1 MYNVNCI
8 FDSMKK
14 HNFGAGP
21 SILPQEVFEQ
31 SAQACLDYNGIG
43 LSLLEISHRSKEF
56 TAILEESIALIK
68 ELLNVPDD
76 YSILFLQGGANMQFN
91 MVPYNIL
98 NEDET
103 ANFVETDIW
112 ATKAEEET
120 RLYGNTKII
129 ASSKEDNFKYIP
141 KDFTVDKDAAYLHL
155 TSNNTI
161 YGTEFF
167 EDKAYDIPVVCD
179 MSSDIFSRPVD
190 VSKYHLIYA
199 GAQKN
204 LGCSGITLVII
215 KNEWLGRAK
224 RPKSKMWDYS
234 VYAKNN
240 SLYNTPPVFTIYT
253 CLLTLRWLKNLGGL
267 AAMEKRNIAKA
278 NLLYTEI
285 DRNPLFTGHAVVED
299 RSRMNINFIATNST
313 DEEAFL
319 EFVKSYNI
327 HGIKGYR
334 TVGGFRASCYNAL
347 PLESVQ
353 VLVQAM
359 QDFERSK

>member
-1 MYNVNCI
+1 
-8 FDSMKK
+8 MKK

-31 SAQACLDYNGIG
+31 SAQACLEYNGIG
-43 LSLLEISHRSKEF
+43 LSILEISHRSKEF
-56 TAILEESIALIK
+56 TDVLDESISLIK

-103 ANFVETDIW
+103 ANFVETGVW
-112 ATKAEEET
+112 ATRAEAES
-120 RLYGNTKII
+120 RLYGKTKII
-129 ASSKEDNFKYIP
+129 ASSKESNFNYIP
-141 KDFTVDKDAAYLHL
+141 KNFEVDEDALYLHL

-167 EDKAYDIPVVCD
+167 EDKQYPIPVICD

-190 VSKYHLIYA
+190 VSKYHIIYA

-204 LGCSGITLVII
+204 LGCAGITLVII

-224 RPKSKMWDYS
+224 RPKSKMWDYEIF
-234 VYAKNN
+234 AKNN
-240 SLYNTPPVFTIYT
+240 SLYNTPPVFAIYT
-253 CLLTLRWLKNLGGL
+253 CLLTLRWLKKLGGL
-267 AAMEKRNIAKA
+267 AEMEKRNIAKST
-278 NLLYTEI
+278 LLYNEI
-285 DRNPLFTGHAVVED
+285 DRNLLFKGHAVEED
-299 RSRMNINFIATNST
+299 RSRMNINFITTNPE
-313 DEEAFL
+313 DEVAFL
-319 EFVKSYNI
+319 EFVKPYNI

-347 PLESVQ
+347 PIESVQ
-353 VLVQAM
+353 VLVEAM
-359 QDFERSK
+359 QAFEKSKNA

>member
-1 MYNVNCI
+1 
-8 FDSMKK
+8 MKK

-43 LSLLEISHRSKEF
+43 LSLLEISHRSAEF
-56 TAILEESIALIK
+56 TAILDESISLIK

-76 YSILFLQGGANMQFN
+76 YTILFLQGGANMQFN

-98 NEDET
+98 NDDET
-103 ANFVETDIW
+103 ADFVETDIW
-112 ATKAEEET
+112 STKAEEET
-120 RLYGNTKII
+120 RLYGKTKII
-129 ASSKEDNFKYIP
+129 ASSKESNFNYVPKNFK
-141 KDFTVDKDAAYLHL
+141 VDEDATYLHL

-167 EDKAYDIPVVCD
+167 KDTQYPIPVVCD
-179 MSSDIFSRPVD
+179 MSSDIFSRPLD

-204 LGCSGITLVII
+204 LGCAGITLVII
-215 KNEWLGRAK
+215 KNEWIGRSK
-224 RPKSKMWDYS
+224 REKSKMWNYE

-240 SLYNTPPVFTIYT
+240 SLFNTPPVFTIYT
-253 CLLTLRWLKNLGGL
+253 CLLTLRWLKKLGGL
-267 AAMEKRNIAKA
+267 AEMENRNKAKA
-278 NLLYTEI
+278 ALLYQEI
-285 DRNPLFTGHAVVED
+285 DRNSLFKGHAVAED
-299 RSRMNINFIATNST
+299 RSRMNINFVTENAEDEAT
-313 DEEAFL
+313 FL
-319 EFVKSYNI
+319 EFVKPYNI

-347 PLESVQ
+347 PIESVQ
-353 VLVQAM
+353 VLVDAM
-359 QDFERSK
+359 QAFEKR

>member
-1 MYNVNCI
+1 
-8 FDSMKK
+8 MKK

-31 SAQACLDYNGIG
+31 SAQACLEYNGIG

-56 TAILEESIALIK
+56 TAILDESITLIK

-76 YSILFLQGGANMQFN
+76 YSILFIQGGANMQFS
-91 MVPYNIL
+91 MIPYNIL

-112 ATKAEEET
+112 ATRAEEEA
-120 RLYGNTKII
+120 RLYGKTNII
-129 ASSKEDNFKYIP
+129 ATSKEANFNYIP
-141 KDFTVDKDAAYLHL
+141 KNFTVDNDATYLHL

-167 EDKAYDIPVVCD
+167 EDKSYPIPVVCD

-204 LGCSGITLVII
+204 LGAAGITLVII
-215 KNEWLGRAK
+215 KNEWLGRSK
-224 RPKSKMWDYS
+224 RVKSKMWDYS
-234 VYAKNN
+234 IYAKNN

-253 CLLTLRWLKNLGGL
+253 CLLTLRWLKKLGGV
-267 AAMEKRNIAKA
+267 AGMEKRNIEKST
-278 NLLYTEI
+278 LLYNEI
-285 DRNPLFTGHAVVED
+285 DRNPLFKGHAVEED
-299 RSRMNINFIATNST
+299 RSRMNINFVTT
-313 DEEAFL
+313 HPEDEEAFL
-319 EFVKSYNI
+319 EFVKPYNI
-327 HGIKGYR
+327 HGVKGYR

-347 PLESVQ
+347 PIESVQ

-359 QDFERSK
+359 QDFEKSK

>member
-1 MYNVNCI
+1 
-8 FDSMKK
+8 MKK

-56 TAILEESIALIK
+56 TAILEESLSLIK
-68 ELLNVPDD
+68 ELLKVPDD

-91 MVPYNIL
+91 MIPYNIL
-98 NEDET
+98 NDDET
-103 ANFVETDIW
+103 ADFVETDIW
-112 ATKAEEET
+112 ATRAEEET
-120 RLYGNTKII
+120 RLYGKTKII
-129 ASSKEDNFKYIP
+129 ASSKDANFNYIP
-141 KDFTVDKDAAYLHL
+141 KNFTVDKDAAYLHL

-167 EDKAYDIPVVCD
+167 EDKAYEVPVVCD

-190 VSKYHLIYA
+190 ISKYHLIYA

-204 LGCSGITLVII
+204 LGCSGITLIII
-215 KNEWLGRAK
+215 KNEWLGRSK
-224 RPKSKMWDYS
+224 RAKSKMWDYS

-253 CLLTLRWLKNLGGL
+253 CLLTLRWLKRLGGL
-267 AAMEKRNIAKA
+267 AEMEKRNKAKA
-278 NLLYTEI
+278 DLLYAEI
-285 DRNPLFTGHAVVED
+285 DRNSLFKGHAVAED
-299 RSRMNINFIATNST
+299 RSRMNINFVANY
-313 DEEAFL
+313 DEDDEAFL
-319 EFVKSYNI
+319 EFVKPYGI
-327 HGIKGYR
+327 HGIRGYR

-347 PLESVQ
+347 PIESVQ
-353 VLVQAM
+353 VLVDAM
-359 QDFERSK
+359 QAFEKSKIV

>member
-1 MYNVNCI
+1 
-8 FDSMKK
+8 MKK

-31 SAQACLDYNGIG
+31 SAQACLEYNGIG

-56 TAILEESIALIK
+56 TAILDESITLIK

-76 YSILFLQGGANMQFN
+76 YSILFIQGGANMQFS
-91 MVPYNIL
+91 MIPYNIL

-112 ATKAEEET
+112 ATRAEEEA
-120 RLYGNTKII
+120 RLYGKTNII
-129 ASSKEDNFKYIP
+129 ATSKEANFNYIP
-141 KDFTVDKDAAYLHL
+141 KNFTVDNDATYLHL

-167 EDKAYDIPVVCD
+167 EDKSYPIPVVCD

-204 LGCSGITLVII
+204 LGAAGITLVII
-215 KNEWLGRAK
+215 KNEWLGRSK
-224 RPKSKMWDYS
+224 RVKSKMWDYS
-234 VYAKNN
+234 IYAKNN

-253 CLLTLRWLKNLGGL
+253 CLLTLRWLKKLEGIAG
-267 AAMEKRNIAKA
+267 MEKRNIEKST
-278 NLLYTEI
+278 LLYNEI
-285 DRNPLFTGHAVVED
+285 DRNPLFKGHAVEED
-299 RSRMNINFIATNST
+299 RSRMNINFVTT
-313 DEEAFL
+313 HPEDEEAFL
-319 EFVKSYNI
+319 EFVKPYNI
-327 HGIKGYR
+327 HGVKGYR

-347 PLESVQ
+347 PIESVQ

-359 QDFERSK
+359 QDFEKSK

>member
-1 MYNVNCI
+1 
-8 FDSMKK
+8 MKK

-56 TAILEESIALIK
+56 TAILEESISLIK
-68 ELLNVPDD
+68 SLLNVPDD

-91 MVPYNIL
+91 MIPYNIL
-98 NEDET
+98 NEEET
-103 ANFVETDIW
+103 ALFIETDIW
-112 ATKAEEET
+112 STRAEEET
-120 RLYGNTKII
+120 RLYGKTNII
-129 ASSKEDNFKYIP
+129 ASSKADQFKYIP
-141 KDFTVDKDAAYLHL
+141 KDFTVDKDAAYLHI

-167 EDKAYDIPVVCD
+167 EDRDYGVPLVCD
-179 MSSDIFSRPVD
+179 MSSDIFSRPID

-224 RPKSKMWDYS
+224 RAKSKMWDYS

-253 CLLTLRWLKNLGGL
+253 CLLTLRWLNKLGGL
-267 AAMEKRNIAKA
+267 QVMEQRNKAKA
-278 NLLYTEI
+278 ELLYAEI
-285 DRNPLFTGHAVVED
+285 DRNPLFTGHAAVED
-299 RSRMNINFIATNST
+299 RSRMNINFITTHAE
-313 DEEAFL
+313 DEDKFL
-319 EFVKSYNI
+319 EFVKPYQI

-347 PLESVQ
+347 PIESVQ

-359 QDFERSK
+359 QDFEKAR

>member
-1 MYNVNCI
+1 
-8 FDSMKK
+8 MKK

-56 TAILEESIALIK
+56 TAVLEESLALIK
-68 ELLNVPDD
+68 ELLHVPDD

-91 MVPYNIL
+91 MIPYNIL
-98 NEDET
+98 NDDET
-103 ANFVETDIW
+103 ADFVETDIW
-112 ATKAEEET
+112 STRAEEET
-120 RLYGNTKII
+120 RLYGKTNII
-129 ASSKEDNFKYIP
+129 ASSKEANFNYIP
-141 KDFTVDKDAAYLHL
+141 KDFKVNEHATYLHL

-167 EDKAYDIPVVCD
+167 EDKQYPVPVVCD

-190 VSKYHLIYA
+190 ISKYHLVYA

-204 LGCSGITLVII
+204 LGCSGITLIII
-215 KNEWLGRAK
+215 KNEWLGRSK

-234 VYAKNN
+234 IYAKNN

-253 CLLTLRWLKNLGGL
+253 CLLTLRWLKKLGGL
-267 AAMEKRNIAKA
+267 SEMEKRNKAKA
-278 NLLYTEI
+278 ALLYAEI
-285 DRNPLFTGHAVVED
+285 DRNPLFTGHAVPED
-299 RSRMNINFIATNST
+299 RSRMNINFVTTHPDPEVSG
-313 DEEAFL
+313 EEAFL
-319 EFVKSYNI
+319 EFVKPYGI

-347 PLESVQ
+347 PIESVQ
-353 VLVQAM
+353 VLVDAM
-359 QDFERSK
+359 QAFEQSK

>member
-1 MYNVNCI
+1 
-8 FDSMKK
+8 MKK

-43 LSLLEISHRSKEF
+43 LSILEISHRSKEF
-56 TAILEESIALIK
+56 TAILDESLSLTR
-68 ELLNVPDD
+68 ELLQVPED
-76 YSILFLQGGANMQFN
+76 YSILFVQGGANMQFN
-91 MVPYNIL
+91 MIPYNIL
-98 NEDET
+98 NNNET

-112 ATKAEEET
+112 ATRAEEET
-120 RLYGNTKII
+120 RLYGNTRIV
-129 ASSKEDNFKYIP
+129 ASSKEANFTYIP
-141 KDFTVDKDAAYLHL
+141 REFTVDTDATYLHL

-161 YGTEFF
+161 YGTEFL
-167 EDKAYDIPVVCD
+167 EDKSYPVPVVCD

-204 LGCSGITLVII
+204 LGAAGITLVII

-234 VYAKNN
+234 VYAKHN

-267 AAMEKRNIAKA
+267 DAMEARNKAKA
-278 NLLYTEI
+278 TLLYAEI
-285 DRNPLFTGHAVVED
+285 DRNPLFRGHAMPED
-299 RSRMNINFIATNST
+299 RSRMNINFTAVHPE

-319 EFVKSYNI
+319 EFVKPYGI

-347 PLESVQ
+347 PIESVQ

-359 QDFERSK
+359 QDFERIKIRS

>member
-1 MYNVNCI
+1 
-8 FDSMKK
+8 MKK

-56 TAILEESIALIK
+56 TAILEESMSLIK
-68 ELLNVPDD
+68 DLLNVPDD
-76 YSILFLQGGANMQFN
+76 YTILFLQGGANMQFN

-98 NEDET
+98 NDNET
-103 ANFVETDIW
+103 ADFVETDIW
-112 ATKAEEET
+112 ATRAEEET
-120 RLYGNTKII
+120 RLYGKTKII
-129 ASSKEDNFKYIP
+129 ASSKEANFNYIP
-141 KDFTVDKDAAYLHL
+141 KDFTIDKDAAYLHL

-167 EDKAYDIPVVCD
+167 EDKQYPIPVVCD

-190 VSKYHLIYA
+190 ISKYHLIYA

-215 KNEWLGRAK
+215 KNEWLGRST

-267 AAMEKRNIAKA
+267 SEMENRNKAKA
-278 NLLYTEI
+278 VLLYAEI
-285 DRNPLFTGHAVVED
+285 DRNSLFKGHAVTED
-299 RSRMNINFIATNST
+299 RSRMNINFVSENTE
-313 DEEAFL
+313 DEEGFL
-319 EFVKSYNI
+319 EFVKLYNI

-334 TVGGFRASCYNAL
+334 TIGGFRASCYNAL
-347 PLESVQ
+347 PIESVQ
-353 VLVQAM
+353 VLTDAM
-359 QDFERSK
+359 QDFEKR

>member
-1 MYNVNCI
+1 
-8 FDSMKK
+8 MKK

-31 SAQACLDYNGIG
+31 SAQACLEYNGIG

-56 TAILEESIALIK
+56 TAILDESITLIK

-76 YSILFLQGGANMQFN
+76 YSILFIQGGANMQFS
-91 MVPYNIL
+91 MIPYNIL

-112 ATKAEEET
+112 ATRAEEEA
-120 RLYGNTKII
+120 RLYGKTNII
-129 ASSKEDNFKYIP
+129 ATSKEANFNYIP
-141 KDFTVDKDAAYLHL
+141 KNFTVDNDATYLHL

-167 EDKAYDIPVVCD
+167 EDKSYPIPVVCD

-204 LGCSGITLVII
+204 LGAAGITLVII
-215 KNEWLGRAK
+215 KNEWLGRSK
-224 RPKSKMWDYS
+224 RVKSKMWDYS
-234 VYAKNN
+234 IYAKNN

-253 CLLTLRWLKNLGGL
+253 CLLTLRWLKKLGGV
-267 AAMEKRNIAKA
+267 AGMEKRNIEKST
-278 NLLYTEI
+278 LLYNEI
-285 DRNPLFTGHAVVED
+285 DRNPLFKGHAVEED
-299 RSRMNINFIATNST
+299 RSRMNINFVTT
-313 DEEAFL
+313 HPEDEEAFL
-319 EFVKSYNI
+319 EFVKPYNI
-327 HGIKGYR
+327 HGVKGYR

-347 PLESVQ
+347 PIESVH

-359 QDFERSK
+359 QDFEKSK

>member
-1 MYNVNCI
+1 
-8 FDSMKK
+8 MKK

-56 TAILEESIALIK
+56 TAILEESLALIK
-68 ELLNVPDD
+68 ELLHVPDD

-91 MVPYNIL
+91 MIPYNIL
-98 NEDET
+98 NDDET
-103 ANFVETDIW
+103 ADFVETDIW
-112 ATKAEEET
+112 STRAEEET
-120 RLYGNTKII
+120 RLYGKTNII
-129 ASSKEDNFKYIP
+129 ASSKEANFNYIP
-141 KDFTVDKDAAYLHL
+141 KDFKVDEHATYLHL

-167 EDKAYDIPVVCD
+167 EDKQYAIPVVCD

-190 VSKYHLIYA
+190 ISKYHLIYA

-204 LGCSGITLVII
+204 LGCAGITLIII
-215 KNEWLGRAK
+215 KNEWLGRSK

-234 VYAKNN
+234 IYAKNN

-253 CLLTLRWLKNLGGL
+253 CLLTLRWLKKLGGL
-267 AAMEKRNIAKA
+267 SEMENRNKAKA
-278 NLLYTEI
+278 ALLYAEI
-285 DRNPLFTGHAVVED
+285 DRNPLFTGHAVPED
-299 RSRMNINFIATNST
+299 RSRMNINFVST
-313 DEEAFL
+313 HPEDEEAFL
-319 EFVKSYNI
+319 EFVKPYGI

-347 PLESVQ
+347 PIESVQ
-353 VLVQAM
+353 VLVDAM
-359 QDFERSK
+359 QAFEQSK

>member
-1 MYNVNCI
+1 
-8 FDSMKK
+8 MKK

-56 TAILEESIALIK
+56 TAILEESISLIK
-68 ELLNVPDD
+68 SLLNVPDD

-91 MVPYNIL
+91 MIPYNIL
-98 NEDET
+98 NEEET
-103 ANFVETDIW
+103 ALFIETDIW
-112 ATKAEEET
+112 STRAEEET
-120 RLYGNTKII
+120 RLYGKTSII
-129 ASSKEDNFKYIP
+129 ASSKADQFKYIP
-141 KDFTVDKDAAYLHL
+141 KDFTVDKDAAYLHI

-167 EDKAYDIPVVCD
+167 EDRDYGVPLVCD
-179 MSSDIFSRPVD
+179 MSSDIFSRPID

-224 RPKSKMWDYS
+224 RAKSKMWDYS

-253 CLLTLRWLKNLGGL
+253 CLLTLRWLNKLGGL
-267 AAMEKRNIAKA
+267 QVMEQRNKAKA
-278 NLLYTEI
+278 ELLYAEI
-285 DRNPLFTGHAVVED
+285 DRNPLFAGHAAVED
-299 RSRMNINFIATNST
+299 RSRMNINFITTHAE
-313 DEEAFL
+313 DEDKFL
-319 EFVKSYNI
+319 EFVKPYQI

-347 PLESVQ
+347 PIESVQ

-359 QDFERSK
+359 QDFEKAR

>member
-1 MYNVNCI
+1 
-8 FDSMKK
+8 MKK

-31 SAQACLDYNGIG
+31 SAQACLEYNGIG

-56 TAILEESIALIK
+56 TAILDESITLIK

-76 YSILFLQGGANMQFN
+76 YSILFIQGGANMQFS
-91 MVPYNIL
+91 MIPYNIL

-112 ATKAEEET
+112 ATRAEEEA
-120 RLYGNTKII
+120 RLYGKTNII
-129 ASSKEDNFKYIP
+129 ATSKEANFNYIP
-141 KDFTVDKDAAYLHL
+141 KNFTVDNDATYLHL

-167 EDKAYDIPVVCD
+167 EDKSYPIPVVCD

-204 LGCSGITLVII
+204 LGIAGVTLVII
-215 KNEWLGRAK
+215 KDELLAWSPRK
-224 RPKSKMWDYS
+224 KSTIWDYK
-234 VYAKNN
+234 VFADNN
-240 SLYNTPPVFTIYT
+240 SLFNTPPVFAIYS

-267 AAMEKRNIAKA
+267 AEMEKINIAKST
-278 NLLYTEI
+278 LLYNEI
-285 DRNPLFTGHAVVED
+285 DRNPIFVGHAVPED
-299 RSRMNINFIATNST
+299 RSRMNINFVAKDKA
-313 DEEAFL
+313 DETAFL
-319 EFVKSYNI
+319 EFIQAYNI
-327 HGIKGYR
+327 HGLKGYR

-359 QDFERSK
+359 QDYEKSKLG

>member
-1 MYNVNCI
+1 
-8 FDSMKK
+8 MKK

-31 SAQACLDYNGIG
+31 SAQACIDYNGIG
-43 LSLLEISHRSKEF
+43 LSILEISHRSKEF

-68 ELLNVPDD
+68 ELLHVPDD

-98 NEDET
+98 NDDET

-112 ATKAEEET
+112 STKAEEET
-120 RLYGNTKII
+120 RLYGKTNII
-129 ASSKEDNFKYIP
+129 ASSKESNFNFIP
-141 KDFTVDKDAAYLHL
+141 KDFTVDEHATYLHL

-167 EDKAYDIPVVCD
+167 EDKQYPIPVVCD
-179 MSSDIFSRPVD
+179 MSSDIFSRPLD

-204 LGCSGITLVII
+204 LGAAGITLVII
-215 KNEWLGRAK
+215 KNEWLERSKRA
-224 RPKSKMWDYS
+224 KSKMWNYD

-253 CLLTLRWLKNLGGL
+253 CLLTLRWLKKLGGL
-267 AAMEKRNIAKA
+267 VEMEKRNKAKA
-278 NLLYTEI
+278 ALLYAEI
-285 DRNPLFTGHAVVED
+285 DRNPLFVGHAVTED
-299 RSRMNINFIATNST
+299 RSRMNINFVAVNKE
-313 DEEAFL
+313 DEGAFL
-319 EFVKSYNI
+319 EFVKPYNI

-347 PLESVQ
+347 PIESVQ

-359 QDFERSK
+359 QDFEKSKTI

>member
-1 MYNVNCI
+1 
-8 FDSMKK
+8 MKK

-56 TAILEESIALIK
+56 TAILEESISLIK
-68 ELLNVPDD
+68 SLLNVPDD

-91 MVPYNIL
+91 MIPYNIL
-98 NEDET
+98 NEEET
-103 ANFVETDIW
+103 ALFIETDIW
-112 ATKAEEET
+112 STRAEEET
-120 RLYGNTKII
+120 RLYGKTNII
-129 ASSKEDNFKYIP
+129 ASSKADQFKYIP
-141 KDFTVDKDAAYLHL
+141 KDFTVDKDAAYLHI

-167 EDKAYDIPVVCD
+167 EDRDYGVPLVCD
-179 MSSDIFSRPVD
+179 MSSDIFSRPID

-224 RPKSKMWDYS
+224 RAKSKMWDYS

-253 CLLTLRWLKNLGGL
+253 CLLTLRWLNKLGGL
-267 AAMEKRNIAKA
+267 QVMEQRNKAKA
-278 NLLYTEI
+278 ELLYAEI
-285 DRNPLFTGHAVVED
+285 DRNPLFAGHAAVED
-299 RSRMNINFIATNST
+299 RSRMNINFITTHAE
-313 DEEAFL
+313 DEDKFL
-319 EFVKSYNI
+319 EFVKPYQI

-347 PLESVQ
+347 PIESVQ

-359 QDFERSK
+359 QDFEKAR

>member
-1 MYNVNCI
+1 
-8 FDSMKK
+8 MKK

-56 TAILEESIALIK
+56 MAILEESISLIR
-68 ELLNVPDD
+68 ELLGVPED

-91 MVPYNIL
+91 MIPYNIL
-98 NEDET
+98 NEEET

-112 ATKAEEET
+112 STRAEEET
-120 RLYGNTKII
+120 RLYGKTRIV
-129 ASSKEDNFKYIP
+129 ASSKETNFTSIP
-141 KDFTVDKDAAYLHL
+141 KDFTVDVDATYLHL

-161 YGTEFF
+161 YGTEFL
-167 EDKAYDIPVVCD
+167 EDKSYPIPVVCD
-179 MSSDIFSRPVD
+179 MSSDIFSRPID

-204 LGCSGITLVII
+204 LGASGITLVII
-215 KNEWLGRAK
+215 KNEWLGRSK

-234 VYAKNN
+234 IYAKNN

-253 CLLTLRWLKNLGGL
+253 CLLTLRWLKKLGGV
-267 AAMEKRNIAKA
+267 AEMEKRNQAKA
-278 NLLYTEI
+278 NLLYAEI
-285 DRNPLFTGHAVVED
+285 DRNPLFKGHAVPED
-299 RSRMNINFIATNST
+299 RSRMNINFIAVNTE
-313 DEEAFL
+313 DEELFL
-319 EFVKSYNI
+319 EFIKPYNI

-347 PLESVQ
+347 PIESVQ

-359 QDFERSK
+359 QDFEKSKS

>member
-1 MYNVNCI
+1 MR
-8 FDSMKK
+8 K

-31 SAQACLDYNGIG
+31 SAQACIDYNGIG

-56 TAILEESIALIK
+56 TAILEESLVLIR
-68 ELLNVPDD
+68 ELLNVPED
-76 YSILFLQGGANMQFN
+76 YSILFIQGGANMQFS
-91 MVPYNIL
+91 MIPYNIL

-103 ANFVETDIW
+103 ADFVETDVW
-112 ATKAEEET
+112 ATRAEEEA
-120 RLYGNTKII
+120 RLYGKTRII
-129 ASSKEDNFKYIP
+129 ATSKASNFNHIP
-141 KDFTVDKDAAYLHL
+141 KDVEIKDAAYLHL

-167 EDKAYDIPVVCD
+167 EDKDYGVPLVCD

-204 LGCSGITLVII
+204 LGAAGITLVII
-215 KNEWLGRAK
+215 KNEWLGRSK

-234 VYAKNN
+234 IYAKNN

-253 CLLTLRWLKNLGGL
+253 CLLTLRWLKKLGGV
-267 AAMEKRNIAKA
+267 AEMEKRNKEKA
-278 NLLYTEI
+278 ALLYAEI
-285 DRNPLFTGHAVVED
+285 DRNPLFRGHAVVED
-299 RSRMNINFIATNST
+299 RSRMNINFVTT
-313 DEEAFL
+313 HPEDEETFL
-319 EFVKSYNI
+319 EFVKPYNI

-347 PLESVQ
+347 PIESVQ
-353 VLVQAM
+353 VLVKAM
-359 QDFERSK
+359 QDFEQQKQ

>member
-1 MYNVNCI
+1 
-8 FDSMKK
+8 MKK

-56 TAILEESIALIK
+56 TAILEESISLIK
-68 ELLNVPDD
+68 SLLNVPDD

-91 MVPYNIL
+91 MIPYNIL
-98 NEDET
+98 NEEET
-103 ANFVETDIW
+103 ALIIEIVIW
-112 ATKAEEET
+112 SIRAEEET
-120 RLYGNTKII
+120 RIYGKTKII
-129 ASSKEDNFKYIP
+129 ASSKADQFKYIP
-141 KDFTVDKDAAYLHL
+141 KDFTVDKDAAYLHI

-167 EDKAYDIPVVCD
+167 EDRDYGVPLVCD

-224 RPKSKMWDYS
+224 RAKSKMWDYS
-234 VYAKNN
+234 IYAKNN

-253 CLLTLRWLKNLGGL
+253 CLLTLRWLKKLGGL
-267 AAMEKRNIAKA
+267 AEMENRNKAKA
-278 NLLYTEI
+278 ALLYAEI
-285 DRNPLFTGHAVVED
+285 DRNPLFTGHAVPED
-299 RSRMNINFIATNST
+299 RSRMNINFVTT
-313 DEEAFL
+313 HPEDEEAFL
-319 EFVKSYNI
+319 EFVKPYNI

-347 PLESVQ
+347 PIGSVQ
-353 VLVQAM
+353 VLVRAM
-359 QDFERSK
+359 QDFEQSK

>member
-1 MYNVNCI
+1 
-8 FDSMKK
+8 MKK

-56 TAILEESIALIK
+56 TAILDESLALIK
-68 ELLNVPDD
+68 ELLHVPDD
-76 YSILFLQGGANMQFN
+76 YSTLFLQGGANMQFN
-91 MVPYNIL
+91 MIPYNIL
-98 NEDET
+98 NDDET

-112 ATKAEEET
+112 STRAEEET
-120 RLYGNTKII
+120 RLYGNTNII
-129 ASSKEDNFKYIP
+129 ASSKESNFNYIP
-141 KDFTVDKDAAYLHL
+141 KDFKVDEKATYLHL

-167 EDKAYDIPVVCD
+167 EDKQYAVPVVCD

-204 LGCSGITLVII
+204 LGCAGITLVII
-215 KNEWLGRAK
+215 KNEWLGRSK

-234 VYAKNN
+234 IYAKNN

-253 CLLTLRWLKNLGGL
+253 CLLTLRWLKKLGGL
-267 AAMEKRNIAKA
+267 TEMEARNKAKA
-278 NLLYTEI
+278 ALLYAEI
-285 DRNPLFTGHAVVED
+285 DRNSLFKGHAVEED
-299 RSRMNINFIATNST
+299 RSRMNINFVTTHPDPEVSG
-313 DEEAFL
+313 EEAFL
-319 EFVKSYNI
+319 EFVKPYGI

-347 PLESVQ
+347 PIESVQ
-353 VLVQAM
+353 VLVDAM
-359 QDFERSK
+359 QAFEKTR

>member
-1 MYNVNCI
+1 
-8 FDSMKK
+8 MKK

-56 TAILEESIALIK
+56 TAILEESISLIK
-68 ELLNVPDD
+68 SLLNVPDD

-91 MVPYNIL
+91 MIPYNIL
-98 NEDET
+98 NEEET
-103 ANFVETDIW
+103 ALFIETDIW
-112 ATKAEEET
+112 STRAEEET
-120 RLYGNTKII
+120 RIYGKTKII
-129 ASSKEDNFKYIP
+129 ASSKADQFKYIP
-141 KDFTVDKDAAYLHL
+141 KDFTVDKDAAYLHI

-167 EDKAYDIPVVCD
+167 EDRDYGVPLVCD
-179 MSSDIFSRPVD
+179 MSSDIFSRPID

-224 RPKSKMWDYS
+224 RAKSKMWDYS

-253 CLLTLRWLKNLGGL
+253 CLLTLRWLNKLGGL
-267 AAMEKRNIAKA
+267 QVMEQRNKAKA
-278 NLLYTEI
+278 ELLYAEI
-285 DRNPLFTGHAVVED
+285 DRNPLFAGHAAVED
-299 RSRMNINFIATNST
+299 RSRMNINFITTHAE
-313 DEEAFL
+313 DEDKFL
-319 EFVKSYNI
+319 EFVKPYQI

-347 PLESVQ
+347 PIESVQ

-359 QDFERSK
+359 QDFEKAR

>member
-1 MYNVNCI
+1 
-8 FDSMKK
+8 MKK

-43 LSLLEISHRSKEF
+43 LSILEISHRSKEF
-56 TAILEESIALIK
+56 TAILEESLSLIK
-68 ELLNVPDD
+68 ELLNIPDD
-76 YSILFLQGGANMQFN
+76 YTILFVQGGANMQFN

-98 NEDET
+98 NDNET

-112 ATKAEEET
+112 STKAEEET

-129 ASSKEDNFKYIP
+129 ASSKDEQFKYIP
-141 KDFTVDKDAAYLHL
+141 KNVLVDEHATYLHL

-167 EDKAYDIPVVCD
+167 EDKQYPIPVVCD
-179 MSSDIFSRPVD
+179 MSSDIFSRPID
-190 VSKYHLIYA
+190 ISKYHLIYA

-204 LGCSGITLVII
+204 LGAAGITLVII
-215 KNEWLGRAK
+215 KNEWLGRSN
-224 RPKSKMWDYS
+224 RPKSKMWNYD

-253 CLLTLRWLKNLGGL
+253 CLLTLRWLNNLGGL
-267 AAMEKRNIAKA
+267 SEMEKRNIAKST
-278 NLLYTEI
+278 LLYNEI
-285 DRNPLFTGHAVVED
+285 DRNSLFVGHAVVED
-299 RSRMNINFIATNST
+299 RSRMNINFVTTHPA

-347 PLESVQ
+347 PIESVQ
-353 VLVQAM
+353 VLVDAM
-359 QDFERSK
+359 QAFEKMRLT

>member
-1 MYNVNCI
+1 
-8 FDSMKK
+8 MKK

-31 SAQACLDYNGIG
+31 SAQACIEYDGIG
-43 LSLLEISHRSKEF
+43 LSILEISHRSKEF
-56 TAILEESIALIK
+56 TAILDESMALIK
-68 ELLNVPDD
+68 ELLQVPDD

-91 MVPYNIL
+91 MIPYNIL
-98 NEDET
+98 NEEET

-112 ATKAEEET
+112 ATRAEEET
-120 RLYGNTKII
+120 RLYGKTHII
-129 ASSKEDNFKYIP
+129 ASSKVDNFTYIP
-141 KDFTVDKDAAYLHL
+141 KDFTVDKNATYLHL

-167 EDKAYDIPVVCD
+167 DDKAYPIPVVCD

-190 VSKYHLIYA
+190 VSKYHIIYA

-234 VYAKNN
+234 IYAKNN
-240 SLYNTPPVFTIYT
+240 SLYNTPPVFAIYT
-253 CLLTLRWLKNLGGL
+253 CLLTLRWLKKLGGL
-267 AAMEKRNIAKA
+267 AEMEQRNIAKA
-278 NLLYTEI
+278 DLLYTEI
-285 DRNPLFTGHAVVED
+285 DRNPFFKGHAVKED
-299 RSRMNINFIATNST
+299 RSRMNINFIATNPD
-313 DEEAFL
+313 DEALFL
-319 EFVKSYNI
+319 EFVKPYNI

-347 PLESVQ
+347 PIESVE
-353 VLVQAM
+353 VLVKAM
-359 QDFERSK
+359 QDFERSKA

>member
-1 MYNVNCI
+1 
-8 FDSMKK
+8 MKK

-56 TAILEESIALIK
+56 TAILDESLSLIK
-68 ELLNVPDD
+68 DLLNVPED
-76 YSILFLQGGANMQFN
+76 YTILFLQGGANMQFN

-98 NEDET
+98 NDDET
-103 ANFVETDIW
+103 ADFVETDIW
-112 ATKAEEET
+112 STKAEEET
-120 RLYGNTKII
+120 RLYGKTKII
-129 ASSKEDNFKYIP
+129 ASSKDANFNYVP
-141 KDFTVDKDAAYLHL
+141 KNFTVDKDAAYLHL

-167 EDKAYDIPVVCD
+167 TDTQYPIPVVCD
-179 MSSDIFSRPVD
+179 MSSDIFSRPID

-204 LGCSGITLVII
+204 LGCAGITLVII

-224 RPKSKMWDYS
+224 RAKSKMWDYS
-234 VYAKNN
+234 IYAKNN

-253 CLLTLRWLKNLGGL
+253 CLLTLRWLKKLGGL
-267 AAMEKRNIAKA
+267 SEMENRNKAKA
-278 NLLYTEI
+278 ALLYSEI
-285 DRNPLFTGHAVVED
+285 DRNPLFIGHAVAED
-299 RSRMNINFIATNST
+299 RSRMNINFVTVHKE

-319 EFVKSYNI
+319 EFVKPYNI

-347 PLESVQ
+347 PIESVQ
-353 VLVQAM
+353 ILVDAM
-359 QDFERSK
+359 QAFEKSKNV

>member
-1 MYNVNCI
+1 
-8 FDSMKK
+8 MKK

-43 LSLLEISHRSKEF
+43 LSILEISHRSKEF
-56 TAILEESIALIK
+56 TAILEESMALIK
-68 ELLNVPDD
+68 ELLHVPDD

-98 NEDET
+98 NDDET

-112 ATKAEEET
+112 STKAEEET
-120 RLYGNTKII
+120 RIYGKTNII
-129 ASSKEDNFKYIP
+129 ASSKESNFNYIP
-141 KDFTVDKDAAYLHL
+141 KDFNVDEHAAYLHL

-167 EDKAYDIPVVCD
+167 EDKQYPIPVVCD
-179 MSSDIFSRPVD
+179 MSSDIFSRPLD

-204 LGCSGITLVII
+204 LGAAGITLVII
-215 KNEWLGRAK
+215 KNEWLGRSK
-224 RPKSKMWDYS
+224 RAKSKMWNYD

-253 CLLTLRWLKNLGGL
+253 CLLTLRWLKKLGGL
-267 AAMEKRNIAKA
+267 AEMEKRNKAKA
-278 NLLYTEI
+278 ALLYAEI
-285 DRNPLFTGHAVVED
+285 DRNPLFVGHAVEED
-299 RSRMNINFIATNST
+299 RSRMNINFVAVNKE

-319 EFVKSYNI
+319 EFVKPYNI

-347 PLESVQ
+347 PIESVQ

-359 QDFERSK
+359 QDFEKSKTN

>member
-1 MYNVNCI
+1 
-8 FDSMKK
+8 MKK

-56 TAILEESIALIK
+56 TAILEESLSLIK

-91 MVPYNIL
+91 MIPYNVL
-98 NEDET
+98 NDDET
-103 ANFVETDIW
+103 ADFVETDIW
-112 ATKAEEET
+112 STRAEEET
-120 RLYGNTKII
+120 RLYGKTNII
-129 ASSKEDNFKYIP
+129 ASSKETNFNYIP

-167 EDKAYDIPVVCD
+167 EDKQYSVPVVCD

-190 VSKYHLIYA
+190 ISKYHLIYA

-204 LGCSGITLVII
+204 LGCSGITLIII
-215 KNEWLGRAK
+215 KNEWLGRSK
-224 RPKSKMWDYS
+224 RAKSKMWNYE

-253 CLLTLRWLKNLGGL
+253 CLLTLRWLKKLGGL
-267 AAMEKRNIAKA
+267 AEMEKRNNAKA
-278 NLLYTEI
+278 DLLYAEI
-285 DRNPLFTGHAVVED
+285 DRNSLFKGHAVVED
-299 RSRMNINFIATNST
+299 RSRMNINFVTKN
-313 DEEAFL
+313 DEDDEAFL
-319 EFVKSYNI
+319 EFVKPYGI

-347 PLESVQ
+347 PIESVQ
-353 VLVQAM
+353 VLVDAM
-359 QDFERSK
+359 QAFEKR